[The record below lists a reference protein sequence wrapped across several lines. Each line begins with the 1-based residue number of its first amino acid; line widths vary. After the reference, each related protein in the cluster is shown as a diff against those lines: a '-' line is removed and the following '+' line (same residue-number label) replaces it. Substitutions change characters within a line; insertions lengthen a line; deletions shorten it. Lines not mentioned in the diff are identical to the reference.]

1 MAGGTPT
8 GLRLA
13 LTVRLLLLLPHG
25 GSAAQKP
32 ARPPLVGRRP
42 FVAAWNAPL
51 DMCAIKYN
59 VSMELDGLFH
69 IRGSPR
75 ADWTG
80 QNVTIFY
87 ANRLGYYPRYTAQG
101 EALHGGVPQNG
112 SLDVHLLKAYRD
124 IQHFIPARDFRGLAV
139 IDWEFWRPQW
149 SRNWHK
155 KDVYRRQSR
164 ELTAKAYLNV
174 TAAQVEEL
182 AQRRFEKSAQ
192 EFMQRTLQLGTR
204 MRPDGLWG
212 FYLYPDCH
220 NYNLHEDGYTG
231 LCPAPERLRNDEL
244 RWLWN
249 SSTALFPSVA
259 IRKAH
264 GGSAGSLRF
273 ARHRVREALRVAS
286 LTSRDH
292 ELPVYVYLRLGYRD
306 EPLTFLTTHN
316 CSKVRWFLN
325 HRLGQYITNVTRA
338 AESCSHFLCQNNGRC
353 VRRNPGARHYLHLD
367 ADSYSIRPGSDGSF
381 VVGGRHSPRALQTLA
396 EHFRCHCYEG
406 HLGERCRSANEVP
419 EDDAGRDLG
428 DDERRR
434 SEWED
439 EQADQGRSGA
449 SPAAGLAAGLLTLLM
464 LLLNF
469 RGTLETLECLLACWL
484 LACYS

>member
-1 MAGGTPT
+1 MSKSKQARRSHRQDDGRPPRLMAGGTPA

-25 GSAAQKP
+25 GPAQKP

-80 QNVTIFY
+80 QNVSIFY

-182 AQRRFEKSAQ
+182 AQRRFEKSAR

-292 ELPVYVYLRLGYRD
+292 ELPIYVYLRLGYRD
-306 EPLTFLTTHN
+306 EPLTFLTTKDLVHTIGESAALGAAGFVIWGDLN
-316 CSKVRWFLN
+316 LTTSRAMLPSSGHFCLGKIQDDSRRFQGSKRAFHSCQPSLPDVDESRRLSLLRSPFVFVADGGTDGRTSSLPFLQ
-325 HRLGQYITNVTRA
+325 RLELFSALTLW
-338 AESCSHFLCQNNGRC
+338 HC
-353 VRRNPGARHYLHLD
+353 VRGCNNNAL
-367 ADSYSIRPGSDGSF
+367 IRID
-381 VVGGRHSPRALQTLA
+381 
-396 EHFRCHCYEG
+396 
-406 HLGERCRSANEVP
+406 
-419 EDDAGRDLG
+419 
-428 DDERRR
+428 
-434 SEWED
+434 
-439 EQADQGRSGA
+439 
-449 SPAAGLAAGLLTLLM
+449 
-464 LLLNF
+464 
-469 RGTLETLECLLACWL
+469 
-484 LACYS
+484 